1 MDFSDSTNIS
11 FGNVDLL
18 PAYSNNLELNYL
30 KTWERHTLSAGVFW
44 KYREGAV
51 QNVKYMDGEVM
62 KNTYFN
68 VSTRQELGVEVV
80 AKNRLFGEILQLT
93 TSANFY
99 WNNIAKV
106 DQTLVHQGVQIPINL
121 PAQNIFAGSV
131 KLNAQFLFTK
141 NFSGQIT
148 ANYRSPRVVAQGTTS
163 HSYSIDLGL
172 RHTFLNKQLAL
183 ALNVRDLLDSRARR
197 NNTWGDGFWQFSENR
212 WHSRTISFTI
222 TYNFGNQNG
231 KRRGR
236 DGEMGEGGEDFD
248 DSGNSNSD
256 Y

>member
-1 MDFSDSTNIS
+1 M
-11 FGNVDLL
+11 
-18 PAYSNNLELNYL
+18 A
-30 KTWERHTLSAGVFW
+30 
-44 KYREGAV
+44 
-51 QNVKYMDGEVM
+51 
-62 KNTYFN
+62 
-68 VSTRQELGVEVV
+68 TRQELGVEVV
-80 AKNRLFGEILQLT
+80 AKNRLFGELLQLT

-99 WNNIAKV
+99 WNNIAAV
-106 DQTLVHQGVQIPINL
+106 NQTISHQGVDIPVNL

-131 KLNAQFLFTK
+131 RVNAQFLFTK
-141 NFSGQIT
+141 NFSGQIS

-212 WHSRTISFTI
+212 WHSRSISLTL
-222 TYNFGNQNG
+222 TYNFGNQQG
-231 KRRGR
+231 RKRGR
-236 DGEMGEGGEDFD
+236 SDGDMGGSDDFD

>member
-11 FGNVDLL
+11 YGNVDLL

-30 KTWERHTLSAGVFW
+30 KTWERHTLSPGVFS
-44 KYREGAV
+44 KYREGAG
-51 QNVKYMDGEVM
+51 QNAKEIYGEVM
-62 KNTYFN
+62 KNTSFHI
-68 VSTRQELGVEVV
+68 STRQELGIEVV
-80 AKNRLFGEILQLT
+80 AKNRLFGELLQLT

-99 WNNIAKV
+99 WNNVSAV
-106 DQTLVHQGVQIPINL
+106 NQTILYQGKEIPINL
-121 PAQNIFAGSV
+121 PGQNIFAGSV
-131 KLNAQFLFTK
+131 RLNAQFLFTK
-141 NFSGQIT
+141 NFSGQIS

-197 NNTWGDGFWQFSENR
+197 NTTWGDGFWQFSENR

-222 TYNFGNQNG
+222 TYNFGNQSG
-231 KRRGR
+231 KRRKPNSS
-236 DGEMGEGGEDFD
+236 EMNGGGYDFD
-248 DSGNSNSD
+248 DSGNSEE